1 MKKVAL
7 SLAGVLAAVAFAP
20 EASAVPAFARQTGMA
35 CNACHF
41 QTYPALNS
49 FGRAFKTSGF
59 TLMGAQTK
67 VEGEHGLSIPSTLNA
82 AVYTQLRY
90 IKTNGGSFVGGVPVT
105 QTNKSNN
112 GRWDFPDEM
121 ALFLGG
127 RVSENIGFMA
137 EIGLVG
143 PVTTNNFKMPFMFD
157 VGSVKLGAVPFMS
170 SGIGA
175 NYGYD
180 VFATGSTGAG
190 RVTENG
196 IGYSAALYMG
206 ASNQAGSATSDAT
219 GLALVVANDDFHV
232 NVSPYAGANPM
243 TTATA
248 ALVGPGGG
256 AYTIPGGNTAT
267 KLGATYVRAAWTPN
281 FNGWDIGV
289 GVQNWSGKP
298 IKGYVPDASGIADV
312 ESKLT
317 VVDAQAQGEVA
328 GMPLGI
334 YASYGTAPKST
345 AATLTGT
352 GANLFNLC
360 GSTAGAVCENRT
372 AFGILGDLWVIPG
385 TLGVQLGFMRGK
397 TGMANATTGALESD
411 NSYTIGARYKL
422 RQNVKMGL
430 AYSKFSGSA
439 YDIGGSGG
447 VNTANGAASGGGVG
461 GAAGVDPRVAGMG
474 DSRMAI
480 TLSAGF

>member
-90 IKTNGGSFVGGVPVT
+90 SKTNGGSFVAGLSP
-105 QTNKSNN
+105 NMSNN

-127 RVSENIGFMA
+127 RVSENIGFITEVGIA
-137 EIGLVG
+137 G
-143 PVTTNNFKMPFMFD
+143 PVTMNNFKMPFMFD
-157 VGSVKLGAVPFMS
+157 VGSVKLGAVPFIS

-175 NYGYD
+175 NYGFD
-180 VFATGSTGAG
+180 LFATGSTGAG

-196 IGYSAALYMG
+196 TGYSAALYMG
-206 ASNQAGSATSDAT
+206 ASNQAGTATSDAT
-219 GLALVVANDDFHV
+219 GLALVAANEDFHV
-232 NVSPYAGANPM
+232 NVSPYAGAASN
-243 TTATA
+243 TLA
-248 ALVGPGGG
+248 
-256 AYTIPGGNTAT
+256 GNTTT

-281 FNGWDIGV
+281 WNGWDMGV

-298 IKGYVPDASGIADV
+298 LKGAVVDAAANADV
-312 ESKLT
+312 ENKLT
-317 VVDAQAQGEVA
+317 IVDAQAQGEVG

-334 YASYGTAPKST
+334 YASYGTAPTSSV
-345 AATLTGT
+345 ASVT
-352 GANLFNLC
+352 GAGTNLFNTC
-360 GSTAGAVCENRT
+360 VPGVGVACENRT
-372 AFGILGDLWVIPG
+372 AFGILGDLWVMPG
-385 TLGVQLGFMRGK
+385 TLGVQLGFLRGK
-397 TGMANATTGALESD
+397 TGKANATTGALESD
-411 NSYTIGARYKL
+411 NSWTIGARYKL
-422 RQNVKMGL
+422 RQNVKAGI
-430 AYSKFSGSA
+430 AYTKFSGSA

-447 VNTANGAASGGGVG
+447 VNTANGAASGGAAGV
-461 GAAGVDPRVAGMG
+461 AGVDPRIAGSG
-474 DSRMAI
+474 DSRMTVI
-480 TLSAGF
+480 LSAGF